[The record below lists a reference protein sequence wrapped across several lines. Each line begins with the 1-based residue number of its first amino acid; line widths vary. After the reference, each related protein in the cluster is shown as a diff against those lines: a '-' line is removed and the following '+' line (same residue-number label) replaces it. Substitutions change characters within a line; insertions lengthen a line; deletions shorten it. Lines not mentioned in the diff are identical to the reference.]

1 MFLRMAL
8 RSLAAVV
15 VASVGLVLGVAT
27 SLASEPMPESAGRSG
42 IWPPVPAPLARS
54 VLGSDGLGDWV
65 FGAALLVV
73 AMAMLAF
80 RRSDGA
86 SPE

>member
-1 MFLRMAL
+1 MLLRNAT
-8 RSLAAVV
+8 RSLAALM
-15 VASVGLVLGVAT
+15 VAGAGLVLGVAT
-27 SLASEPMPESAGRSG
+27 ALASEPMSEATGRSG
-42 IWPPVPAPLARS
+42 IWPPVRHLARP